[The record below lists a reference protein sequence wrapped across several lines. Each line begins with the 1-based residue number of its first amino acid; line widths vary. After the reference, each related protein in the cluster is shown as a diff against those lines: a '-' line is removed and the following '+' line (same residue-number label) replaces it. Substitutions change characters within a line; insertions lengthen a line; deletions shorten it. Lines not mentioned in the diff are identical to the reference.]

1 MSYTLTDVQF
11 DAVKKIA
18 AAEMRSVNHT
28 VSMLL
33 AEGINWMYV
42 DYSSRYDDVNE
53 KELENQLINDIKD
66 SIQANED

>member
-18 AAEMRSVNHT
+18 AAEMRSINHT

-42 DYSSRYDDVNE
+42 DYSSRYDDVNAN
-53 KELENQLINDIKD
+53 KLENQLINEIKD
-66 SIQANED
+66 SIQADD

>member
-33 AEGINWMYV
+33 AEGINWMYI
-42 DYSSRYDDVNE
+42 DYSSRYGDVNE
-53 KELENQLINDIKD
+53 NELEDQLIKEIKD
-66 SIQANED
+66 SL

>member
-18 AAEMRSVNHT
+18 AAEMRPINHT

-42 DYSSRYDDVNE
+42 DYSSRYDDVNAN
-53 KELENQLINDIKD
+53 KLENQLINEIKD
-66 SIQANED
+66 SIQADD

>member
-1 MSYTLTDVQF
+1 MSYTLTNVQY

-42 DYSSRYDDVNE
+42 DYSSRYDDVNAN
-53 KELENQLINDIKD
+53 ELEDQLIKEIKD
-66 SIQANED
+66 SL